1 MYTKPDER
9 ISMIEE
15 IRAICFTDMPEPEPI
30 DRSEAIPDEEVSW
43 ERILKEEPE
52 VGTLIRELRE
62 ASGKPYLAWWAY
74 VDAHGTTP
82 KARLCHLVGW
92 RARNPKGGGR
102 GIRVGDRRVLGG
114 SLRASTG
121 VRLRVDGR

>member
-62 ASGKPYLAWWAY
+62 ASGKPYLA
-74 VDAHGTTP
+74 
-82 KARLCHLVGW
+82 
-92 RARNPKGGGR
+92 
-102 GIRVGDRRVLGG
+102 
-114 SLRASTG
+114 
-121 VRLRVDGR
+121 